1 MNDAFGPRGI
11 EYGSECRI
19 STMKYTR
26 LAFLRAVAAAWL
38 CLAGSAA
45 ADAERSVT
53 PFEFRAVYD
62 VAISGFNVARMERR
76 LERTEAGY
84 VLVSIS
90 EASGLARLFNDDR
103 LEERSTLIEDAGR
116 LRVARYDY
124 LRTGDKKKQRQVEFA
139 PERHLIT
146 GLRDGRSWEVTLAP
160 DQQRV
165 FDRHAYQL
173 FISLEV
179 AKGVQTL
186 HYPIADN
193 GRLKT
198 LAFRRVGREQ
208 MRVSGREVET
218 LKLERDVEG
227 PEGTEIWLAEDFG
240 YLPVRVVL
248 RDGDGRRTTFE
259 LDSFEGAPP
268 I

>member
-1 MNDAFGPRGI
+1 
-11 EYGSECRI
+11 
-19 STMKYTR
+19 MKYTR
-26 LAFLRAVAAAWL
+26 FEFIRALAIATV
-38 CLAGSAA
+38 CLAGTVWG
-45 ADAERSVT
+45 EGKRPVT

-103 LEERSTLIEDAGR
+103 LEERSTLVEDAGR
-116 LRVARYDY
+116 LRVTRYDY
-124 LRTGDKKKQRQVEFA
+124 LRTGDKEKRRQVEFA
-139 PERHLIT
+139 PERRRVT
-146 GLRDGRSWEVTLAP
+146 GLRDGRPWEVTLDP
-160 DQQRV
+160 DQGRV

-179 AKGVQTL
+179 AGGAQTL

-198 LAFRRVGREQ
+198 FEFRRVGRER
-208 MRVSGREVET
+208 MRVAGREVET
-218 LKLERDVEG
+218 LKLERKVEG
-227 PEGTEIWLAEDFG
+227 PEGTEIWLAQAYG

-248 RDGDGRRTTFE
+248 KDGDGRRTTFE
-259 LDSFEGAPP
+259 LDSFEGTPP

>member
-1 MNDAFGPRGI
+1 M
-11 EYGSECRI
+11 
-19 STMKYTR
+19 MKYTR
-26 LAFLRAVAAAWL
+26 LAFLRALASTVL
-38 CLAGSAA
+38 CLAGTVS
-45 ADAERSVT
+45 ADAQRSVT

-84 VLVSIS
+84 ELVSIS

-103 LEERSTLIEDAGR
+103 LEERSTLVEDAGR

-124 LRTGDKKKQRQVEFA
+124 LRTGEKEKRRQVEFA
-139 PERHLIT
+139 PERRRVT
-146 GLRDGRSWEVTLAP
+146 GLRDGRAWKVTL
-160 DQQRV
+160 DREQQRV

-179 AKGVQTL
+179 AEGVQAL

-198 LAFRRVGREQ
+198 FEFRRVGHER
-208 MRVSGREVET
+208 MRISGREVET

-227 PEGTEIWLAEDFG
+227 PEGTEIWLAEEFG

-248 RDGDGRRTTFE
+248 RDGDGRRTTFK
-259 LDSFEGAPP
+259 LDSFEGSPP